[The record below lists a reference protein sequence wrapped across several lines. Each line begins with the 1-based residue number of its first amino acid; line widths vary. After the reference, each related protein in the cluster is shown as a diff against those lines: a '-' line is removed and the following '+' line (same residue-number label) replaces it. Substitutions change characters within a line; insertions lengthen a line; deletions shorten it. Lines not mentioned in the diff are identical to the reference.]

1 MKLKKL
7 NRQLRGRSERH
18 LNAICVNT
26 YTNDNLKSSVE
37 MNARKSSGSEN
48 QCKWSCNLFPSVHD
62 VFMSSW
68 MLSQR
73 SIRFT
78 IKSATTYIR
87 THYNKVYK
95 SVQNTFREIFMAR
108 TIHQT
113 NRTSF
118 SRILR
123 SFAVC
128 TG

>member
-1 MKLKKL
+1 MQVKLQSIPECTRCFHEL
-7 NRQLRGRSERH
+7 
-18 LNAICVNT
+18 
-26 YTNDNLKSSVE
+26 
-37 MNARKSSGSEN
+37 MNAESAINS
-48 QCKWSCNLFPSVHD
+48 FHD
-62 VFMSSW
+62 QVG
-68 MLSQR
+68 
-73 SIRFT
+73 
-78 IKSATTYIR
+78 YYVR